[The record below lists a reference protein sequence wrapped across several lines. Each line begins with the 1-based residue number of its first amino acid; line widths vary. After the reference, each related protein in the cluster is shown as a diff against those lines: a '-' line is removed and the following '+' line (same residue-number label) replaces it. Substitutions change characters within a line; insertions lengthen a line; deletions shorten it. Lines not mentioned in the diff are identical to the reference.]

1 MVVTLFLLLLFL
13 RQTLLLKS
21 SLLAFTINS
30 VCTRK
35 SFQNSKDKICYPQIS
50 YNFMLPF
57 EEIPLDL
64 VPLTAHFKHLLTYA
78 SQQQPLLLFLDSVD
92 QLTGAQ
98 DANRVSWLP
107 LRLPPYCKV
116 NNLIYFFYVGDN
128 CNPAPNQLSIMSI
141 WKAAILFE
149 AFLCFL

>member
-1 MVVTLFLLLLFL
+1 MKHGCHPVSSFFFKSNTSTKIFLE
-13 RQTLLLKS
+13 
-21 SLLAFTINS
+21 FTIIQFAHHI
-30 VCTRK
+30 

-57 EEIPLDL
+57 EDIPLDL

-98 DANRVSWLP
+98 DANKVSWLP

-116 NNLIYFFYVGDN
+116 NNLICFFY
-128 CNPAPNQLSIMSI
+128 
-141 WKAAILFE
+141 AA
-149 AFLCFL
+149 

>member
-1 MVVTLFLLLLFL
+1 MILSPCFFLIFKTNIYIEFFL
-13 RQTLLLKS
+13 K
-21 SLLAFTINS
+21 FIINS
-30 VCTRK
+30 VCTAK
-35 SFQNSKDKICYPQIS
+35 CFQNSEDKICCPQIS

-57 EEIPLDL
+57 EDIPLDL

-98 DANRVSWLP
+98 DANKVSWLP

-116 NNLIYFFYVGDN
+116 NNLI
-128 CNPAPNQLSIMSI
+128 
-141 WKAAILFE
+141 
-149 AFLCFL
+149 

>member
-1 MVVTLFLLLLFL
+1 MKHGCHFFFKTSTSTKILHE
-13 RQTLLLKS
+13 
-21 SLLAFTINS
+21 FTINS
-30 VCTRK
+30 VCTPK
-35 SFQNSKDKICYPQIS
+35 SFQNSEDKICSPQIS

-57 EEIPLDL
+57 EDIPLDL

-98 DANRVSWLP
+98 DANKVSWLP

-116 NNLIYFFYVGDN
+116 NNLICFFY
-128 CNPAPNQLSIMSI
+128 
-141 WKAAILFE
+141 AA
-149 AFLCFL
+149 